1 MTAPPPPDDPYP
13 WYRRYWGYYNRPYG
27 SCGCLYTLLIL
38 ALLWGLLALLI
49 PGLALWEA
57 AIPTA
62 MALL

>member
-13 WYRRYWGYYNRPYG
+13 WYRRYWGYYNQPYG
-27 SCGCLYTLLIL
+27 GCGCLYTLLIL
-38 ALLWGLLALLI
+38 APLWWLLALLI
-49 PGLALWEA
+49 PGLAFWEA

>member
-1 MTAPPPPDDPYP
+1 MAAPPPPNDPYP

-27 SCGCLYTLLIL
+27 CGCLYTLLVL
-38 ALLWGLLALLI
+38 ALLWWLLALLI
-49 PGLALWEA
+49 PGLAFWEA